1 MTSFD
6 DDAFWSIYNTNFLAT
21 YQNIENN
28 EEALE
33 KYQEELLTAFNL
45 KEYSSSITEII
56 SRIYERVQHISE
68 IDEIVKFIQKE
79 NRLTINLDLSFSFV
93 FLWGFDT
100 FHLIH
105 ACLSDYK
112 NTRKFNK
119 DSLNSLKELLKE
131 CI

>member
-6 DDAFWSIYNTNFLAT
+6 DDAFWSIYNTSFQTT
-21 YQNIENN
+21 YQNIEDS
-28 EEALE
+28 EASLE
-33 KYQEELLTAFNL
+33 KYQEELLQAFNL
-45 KEYSSSITEII
+45 TEYSSTISEIV

-68 IDEIVKFIQKE
+68 IDEILKYIQKE
-79 NRLTINLDLSFSFV
+79 NRLTQNLDLCFSFV

-105 ACLSDYK
+105 TCLSEYK
-112 NTRKFNK
+112 NSREFNK
-119 DSLNSLKELLKE
+119 NSLNSLKELLKE

>member
-93 FLWGFDT
+93 FLWGFDS

-105 ACLSDYK
+105 SCLCDYK
-112 NTRKFNK
+112 NNREFNK